1 LQPLKTL
8 ISTKKTIEEKIGYSF
23 KNEKLFIQIFTHK
36 SYYNENP
43 ELKTFHNERLEFLGD
58 AILGLIV
65 SELLFKLLPDVDE
78 GVLSSHLAN
87 LVNAKFCLSYI
98 QKLELQEYLILGK
111 GEAKSIN
118 KGRNTILA
126 DAFEALIAGIY
137 LDSNLDKAK
146 KFFSENFKEDV
157 IRYIKNPIINYK
169 AELQDYSQKYHQTLP
184 QYKVVSET
192 GPAHERTFFMEVY
205 IKGKLFG
212 KGSGDSKKESEQ
224 MAAKDALKKIK
235 EVK

>member
-8 ISTKKTIEEKIGYSF
+8 IRAKKKIEEKVGYSF
-23 KNEKLFIQIFTHK
+23 KNEKIFSQIFIHK

-43 ELKTFHNERLEFLGD
+43 ELEVFHNERLEFLGD
-58 AILGLIV
+58 AVLGLIV
-65 SELLFKLLPDVDE
+65 AKLLFELLPDVDE
-78 GVLSSHLAN
+78 GVLSFHLAN

-98 QKLELQEYLILGK
+98 QKLELEEYIVLGK
-111 GEAKSIN
+111 GGSKSTN

-137 LDSNLDKAK
+137 LDSNLDDAN
-146 KFFSENFKEDV
+146 KFFYDNFKEDV
-157 IRYIKNPIINYK
+157 IRYIKDPTRNFK
-169 AELQDYSQKYHQTLP
+169 ADLQDYSQKYHQTLP
-184 QYKVVSET
+184 QYKLVSET

-205 IKGKLFG
+205 IGSKQFG

-224 MAAKDALKKIK
+224 MAAKDALKKLRK
-235 EVK
+235 